1 MTSVFILVFSQERIM
16 WQFLVSVPYII
27 IILLYI
33 LVMHDFNCMI
43 LRQSV
48 GEIGGGISM
57 SFKGI
62 AKASLSL

>member
-1 MTSVFILVFSQERIM
+1 
-16 WQFLVSVPYII
+16 
-27 IILLYI
+27 
-33 LVMHDFNCMI
+33 MHDFNCMI

-62 AKASLSL
+62 TKASLSL